1 MHNSDTIEIKTATGP
16 VTIISKEDADLAQ
29 YSWWMVRTH
38 VRGRA
43 ENKRV
48 VYIHRLIM
56 ERVTGR
62 PLERKESIDHINR
75 NPLDNRRCNLRIATQ
90 SQNSGNR
97 IIRSIDNKS
106 GYKGVDFIERL
117 NRWRA
122 TVGGKHIGLFGT
134 PEEAAHA
141 YDAMAIKRYGEFAR
155 LNFPDDIIEFHPK
168 VTMYDNT
175 TGYRGVVKDR
185 NKWAAEFCFQR
196 KRYRLRGF
204 STPQDA
210 ARAYD
215 ELARQH
221 LGDKAKL
228 NFP

>member
-1 MHNSDTIEIKTATGP
+1 MCNKDVIEIKTTTGP
-16 VTIISKEDADLAQ
+16 IAIISKEDADLAQ
-29 YSWWMVRTH
+29 YSWWSNKGYI
-38 VRGRA
+38 RGRI
-43 ENKRV
+43 NKKQV
-48 VYIHRLIM
+48 WIHRIIV
-56 ERVTGR
+56 ERVIGR
-62 PLERKESIDHINR
+62 PLEKSENIDHINR

-90 SQNSGNR
+90 SQNLGNR
-97 IIRSIDNKS
+97 VIRSIDNKS

-122 TVGGKHIGLFGT
+122 TVGGKHIGLFGS

-155 LNFPDDIIEFHPK
+155 LNFPNDIIEFHPK
-168 VTMYDNT
+168 IIMCDNT
-175 TGYRGVVKDR
+175 TGYRGVSKDG
-185 NKWAAEFCFQR
+185 NKWTAEFCIQR
-196 KRYRLRGF
+196 KRYRLCSF
-204 STPQDA
+204 LTPQDA

-215 ELARQH
+215 ELAKQH